1 LILLSRDLVKSLA
14 HPGGNVTGLS
24 SSAGPEMMGK
34 RLDLLKDAFP
44 KVTAVAMLWNPE
56 AGQLAEQVLE
66 GAKTWA
72 KALGIHLRPY
82 EITSRGVSTALSTS

>member
-1 LILLSRDLVKSLA
+1 
-14 HPGGNVTGLS
+14 
-24 SSAGPEMMGK
+24 MMGK

-82 EITSRGVSTALSTS
+82 EITSRGDIDRAFDQLKNSRPTRCLYLAAQ